1 MKSHSLSKQKAVYN
15 FHITGTDICFMKPT
29 KQVLYLEFYNS
40 CVLFCQAPAFLF
52 RGSYQRCSRLPW

>member
-1 MKSHSLSKQKAVYN
+1 
-15 FHITGTDICFMKPT
+15 MKPT